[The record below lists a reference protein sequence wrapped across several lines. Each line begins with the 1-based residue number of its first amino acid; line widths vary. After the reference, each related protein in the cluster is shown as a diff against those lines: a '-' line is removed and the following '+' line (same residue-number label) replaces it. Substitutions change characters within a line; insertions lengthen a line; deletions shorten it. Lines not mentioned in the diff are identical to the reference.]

1 MILLFSFIF
10 KKLNVFEMRY
20 FNSHHNFITLQRN
33 RNITSGKMKIKS
45 IFKQTPTLPKET
57 DTINK
62 SRPSECQIQTKY
74 GYTYSDKELDEF
86 SNSII
91 SSNSPPAEKIK
102 KYIKSN
108 IEFLEIQ
115 SLNANFDLNQN
126 TDSVKDQICQL
137 FINFNELKRSY
148 DKEIADSSTRI
159 NEFLLKEEKNFKQL
173 LENHKIEQNKFDQK
187 WSDPEFSN
195 PVNKSSSNTIQF
207 FDQEQIIHDNQVHPE
222 PDTATD
228 QFPEESAESSE
239 DKISKQK
246 EIEWK
251 DLISSQKVQISKF
264 NGNKYKYLE
273 FIKMENQKRL
283 KSLTCSLNQ
292 VKAKGQFVAAS
303 KNFLN
308 EIESQTASN
317 TKQSMVSFD
326 KAILNS
332 QKVTN
337 SVNLSQ
343 CKSQMAYQCFKGGKQ
358 ASNSRQPPAG
368 ATQPA
373 TKTRIQQCKSQVAY
387 LQSYSSTL
395 NLEMSNVFR
404 NNNNAAFGKSGSK
417 AAAKQLG
424 SSLPAGGQRQR
435 VGQPLPLLRKSVFA
449 RQPAIRRPELA
460 APAGKRLSVFG
471 PSKNNLSSAAVRKP
485 SPLKSVSPFQV
496 KKLGDLKEADQITTE
511 NNVSEGAE
519 SHQDKGQGKN
529 EKVRWVE
536 YDYQYHYNQKF
547 RDNMFFIDYKKYK
560 FSKKNPFTDN
570 GKKKVVYIK

>member
-1 MILLFSFIF
+1 
-10 KKLNVFEMRY
+10 
-20 FNSHHNFITLQRN
+20 
-33 RNITSGKMKIKS
+33 MKIKS
-45 IFKQTPTLPKET
+45 IIKQTPILPKET
-57 DTINK
+57 RTINK
-62 SRPSECQIQTKY
+62 SRPTECQIQTKY

-159 NEFLLKEEKNFKQL
+159 NEFILKEEKNFKQL

-195 PVNKSSSNTIQF
+195 PINKSSSNTIQF
-207 FDQEQIIHDNQVHPE
+207 FDQEQIIYDNQVHPE
-222 PDTATD
+222 PDTSTD

-264 NGNKYKYLE
+264 NENKYKYLE
-273 FIKMENQKRL
+273 YIKMENQKRL

-292 VKAKGQFVAAS
+292 VKAKGKFVAAS

-317 TKQSMVSFD
+317 TKQSMVNFD
-326 KAILNS
+326 KAMLNN

-337 SVNLSQ
+337 SVNISQ
-343 CKSQMAYQCFKGGKQ
+343 CKSQMAYQCFNGRKN
-358 ASNSRQPPAG
+358 ANDSRQPPAD
-368 ATQPA
+368 ARQQA
-373 TKTRIQQCKSQVAY
+373 KKTRIQQSKSQVAY
-387 LQSYSSTL
+387 LKSYSSTL

-424 SSLPAGGQRQR
+424 SSLPAGGQCQR
-435 VGQPLPLLRKSVFA
+435 VGQALPLQRKSVLA
-449 RQPAIRRPELA
+449 RQPAIRRPEL
-460 APAGKRLSVFG
+460 PAGKRLSVLE

-496 KKLGDLKEADQITTE
+496 KKLGDLKEVDQISTE
-511 NNVSEGAE
+511 NNVSKGEE
-519 SHQDKGQGKN
+519 NRQDKGQQGKN